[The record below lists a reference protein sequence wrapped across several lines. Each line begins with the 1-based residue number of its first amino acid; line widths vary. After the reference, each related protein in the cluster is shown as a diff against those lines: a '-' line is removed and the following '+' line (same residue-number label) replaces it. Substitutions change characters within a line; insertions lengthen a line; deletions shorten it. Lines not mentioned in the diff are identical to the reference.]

1 MLKFSKIL
9 GGTAVALTLMAGAS
23 QASAGTLIDDWSYE
37 IQAGF
42 VAFTPQPAVSGSGN
56 NGDLPAPFT
65 NAPTVLSWGTGDDGP
80 SQLEVSKEVISTTG
94 GLFTNDLSGVNG
106 ALLTHRNRTI
116 ADGPSLETAT
126 IFAPLTLTP
135 FSPAGPA
142 LEAFDIFFNIVFEET
157 ANFGLDGNPGP
168 GAGDCTPG
176 TGNEPCADIF
186 VLQNPGSL
194 STSFILDGFE
204 YTISLFSEDLGP
216 LSDEACAAAG
226 ADPEC
231 IGFITPEGMVN
242 TLQTQFNI
250 TARAVPEP
258 GTLALLGLGLL
269 GLGIA
274 RRRKVAA

>member
-1 MLKFSKIL
+1 MSKFTKFL
-9 GGTAVALTLMAGAS
+9 GGAALAVTLAAGAT
-23 QASAGTLIDDWSYE
+23 QASAGTLITDWSYE
-37 IQAGF
+37 VQTGF
-42 VAFTPQPAVSGSGN
+42 VAFTPQPTVTGSGN

-94 GLFTNDLSGVNG
+94 GLITNDLGGVNG

-116 ADGPSLETAT
+116 GPGPTLETAT

-142 LEAFDIFFNIVFEET
+142 LDPFDIAFNIVFEET
-157 ANFGLDGNPGP
+157 TNFPANG
-168 GAGDCTPG
+168 GDCTPG
-176 TGNEPCADIF
+176 TGGTPCADIF
-186 VLQNPGSL
+186 VLLNPGSL

-204 YTISLFSEDLGP
+204 YTISLFSEDLGV

-226 ADPEC
+226 AEAGC
-231 IGFITPEGMVN
+231 IGFITPEGEIS
-242 TLQTQFNI
+242 TLQTKFNI